1 MSGLTYISFDI
12 DGTMIAKGQA
22 ITEHHQA
29 FVHAVSTL
37 FGPCD
42 IPRVFL
48 GHPVNGW
55 MDQAI
60 LAEMIE
66 KCGAQAT
73 PENLQKA
80 VLETEDAYLRT
91 ARTTPEV
98 LPGVEHLLQT
108 LSELPNVVIGIAS
121 GNLPRLC
128 WKKLELAGIAKYFP
142 DRVGGYGTSA
152 SRADAILRGKDEAGR
167 LFGKKVKRVIHF
179 GDTPDDIEAAH
190 AAGAKAIAVLTGFS
204 TTEELSAAELVVKD
218 LTTGFDSVLA
228 FVKKEIEGA
237 SA

>member
-66 KCGAQAT
+66 
-73 PENLQKA
+73 
-80 VLETEDAYLRT
+80 
-91 ARTTPEV
+91 
-98 LPGVEHLLQT
+98 
-108 LSELPNVVIGIAS
+108 NVALG
-121 GNLPRLC
+121 
-128 WKKLELAGIAKYFP
+128 E
-142 DRVGGYGTSA
+142 
-152 SRADAILRGKDEAGR
+152 ILGE
-167 LFGKKVKRVIHF
+167 
-179 GDTPDDIEAAH
+179 
-190 AAGAKAIAVLTGFS
+190 S
-204 TTEELSAAELVVKD
+204 M
-218 LTTGFDSVLA
+218 
-228 FVKKEIEGA
+228 
-237 SA
+237 